1 MDEPMNFKRTFSA
14 AGRHWRLFLAVGA
27 AVVLLSVIFSGPRF
41 LKPRYRSQAVVYPV
55 NISTYSIES
64 TTDQLVQLMASN
76 SIRDSVVHKFGLVK
90 HYGLDTS
97 SAEGR
102 SILHY
107 LWQERVSIEKTRF
120 ESVDL
125 EVTDEDPVL
134 ARDMVLEVLHQTN
147 LLARRIQRQNSGE
160 LLNVVNQDLARTRQK
175 LDSIEKRMDQLRTQ
189 DGLLDY
195 EIQTK
200 EVTRGYLAAGGPRQ
214 NEIAGRLKALEDHG
228 GEFFRLSTLNEQIL
242 EEYAKKLAQQRQVQ
256 LDLTKELTY
265 SNLVVR
271 PEVPD
276 KKIFPVRWLVVLIST
291 FAALLLCYVL
301 VFLRD
306 QRRAGAQRG

>member
-1 MDEPMNFKRTFSA
+1 MDEPLNFNRTFSV

-27 AVVLLSVIFSGPRF
+27 GAVVLSAIFSGPRF

-97 SAEGR
+97 TAEGR
-102 SILHY
+102 SILQY

-147 LLARRIQRQNSGE
+147 LLARSIQRHNSGE
-160 LLNVVNQDLARTRQK
+160 LLQVVDMDLARTRQK
-175 LDSIEKRMDQLRTQ
+175 LDSVEKRMDQLRTQ

-200 EVTRGYLAAGGPRQ
+200 EVTRGYFAAGGARQ

-228 GEFFRLSTLNEQIL
+228 GEFLRLSTLNEQIL

-256 LDLTKELTY
+256 LDLNKELTY

-291 FAALLLCYVL
+291 VAALLLCYVL

-306 QRRAGAQRG
+306 QQRTGAQRG